1 MQRRQLLGVQLHWQA
16 QCLGGNEHPLDLR
29 RGERQVLAKRI
40 HGVDQPFGSQ
50 GREHVG
56 ADVIDIVVSAILVL
70 RRQGVSRQAGAA
82 HADRQFGAEATGHT
96 QHLALVGQVQAVAGL
111 DFDAGNAITHQ
122 AFQALGGTGEQFI
135 FAGCAGGAYGA
146 GDTATAGGD
155 FRVADALQALFEFTA
170 AVTAEHR
177 VSVAVDQARCDPGP
191 VQIIDGRVLARRQ
204 LTARADPLNV
214 RS

>member
-1 MQRRQLLGVQLHWQA
+1 MIDV
-16 QCLGGNEHPLDLR
+16 
-29 RGERQVLAKRI
+29 V
-40 HGVDQPFGSQ
+40 
-50 GREHVG
+50 VG
-56 ADVIDIVVSAILVL
+56 AIGVF
-70 RRQGVSRQAGAA
+70 RRQGVSGQTGAA
-82 HADRQFGAEATGHT
+82 HADGQFGTEATGHA

-111 DFDAGNAITHQ
+111 DFDAGDAITHQ
-122 AFQALGGTGEQFI
+122 AFQALGGTGEQFV
-135 FAGCAGGAYGA
+135 FTGRAGGAYGA
-146 GDTATAGGD
+146 GDTAATGGD

-177 VSVAVDQARCDPGP
+177 VSVAVDQARRDPGP